1 MPNNEKYTT
10 YHLFFYFIILTN
22 IAYASIF
29 SGFINDSSNGEPL
42 AYTNII
48 LLNESGNFSYG
59 TASDLEGYFIMPDVL
74 PGKYNVRIMLIGYDT
89 YDSEIVIDEN
99 NIRLNFNLNP
109 EPIKTNEIKVS
120 AERMRFEKRVDIS
133 RVNLTNRDIKRAPS
147 FIESDIFRTIQ
158 LLPSVSASND
168 FNSALIVR
176 GGSPDENLILIDGAE
191 IYNPYHIGGVFS
203 TFNSDM
209 ISDTEFLAGG
219 FPAQYSSR
227 LSSVLSIT
235 SRKGDSKNGKLN
247 DTNPIKPYWDYSKGS
262 GSVSILSSKILVE
275 GPLYN
280 GSWML
285 SARRTYFDQFLDAY
299 YYATD
304 GNKSPSNYY
313 FWDTQ
318 FKATTKITQN
328 NHLTFSQ
335 FSGKDDLKINVG
347 GEDFPEIGFNWD
359 WGNSMK
365 SLSWKYIPNMN
376 YFLET
381 NLSNTNY
388 TFNVDF
394 DIEFITDT
402 TETET
407 DTTNIPID
415 LSVNLYN
422 VVEDITLDQSINYI
436 PSEKLKLKIGWQY
449 KLLKLDYEEYFTGS
463 QTTNIESMPNIFSG
477 YITGTWQLLPSL
489 YINPGLRI
497 SKYNRYDEGLI
508 DPRFAI
514 KYNPNSDLALK
525 FSWGKFSQFLYT
537 INKENELLR
546 IVDFWQPIPNKQK
559 PQEVDHFIIGAEYWI
574 SEGNTFSIES
584 YYKPYHH
591 VYDLNP
597 KVDND
602 NIDSTIAVSGTGKAY
617 GIELLYKLNVN
628 KFSGWVSYAYSQI
641 NREIDL
647 NSDGI
652 LWEEKEI
659 YPAKYNKPHSFNAVL
674 SFQYSPKYNIGL
686 ACVFGSGQ
694 TYTPIIGR
702 TYQAGV
708 GSYGSIPNPYSNLG
722 NIYGARNSSQYPPY
736 FRLDLS
742 LSRKT
747 NLFGMDGTLK
757 FQFINLTNYY
767 NVLLYNWDHTSSPSR
782 VTAYS
787 MFPIIFTFGW
797 DFKF

>member
-1 MPNNEKYTT
+1 MSDNK
-10 YHLFFYFIILTN
+10 IIHNYYIFL
-22 IAYASIF
+22 YAIVLINFMYGSIF

-42 AYTNII
+42 AYTNVI
-48 LLNESGNFSYG
+48 LLDKSDDIIYG
-59 TASDLEGYFIMPDVL
+59 SISDLEGYFIIPNVV
-74 PGKYNVRIMLIGYDT
+74 PGEYNVRIMLIGYDT
-89 YDSEIVIDEN
+89 YNSKIIIDES
-99 NIRLNFNLNP
+99 NIRSNYDLNP
-109 EPIKTNEIKVS
+109 EPIQTDEVKVS

-176 GGSPDENLILIDGAE
+176 GGSPDENLILVDGAE

-235 SRKGDSKNGKLN
+235 SRKGDSKNGKLK
-247 DTNPIKPYWDYSKGS
+247 DTNLIKPYWDYSKGS
-262 GSVSILSSKILVE
+262 GSVSILSSKLLVE

-280 GSWML
+280 GSWMF
-285 SARRTYFDQFLDAY
+285 SGRRTYFDKFLDTY
-299 YYATD
+299 YYAIE
-304 GNKSPSNYY
+304 GNKSPNNYY
-313 FWDTQ
+313 FWDMQ

-347 GEDFPEIGFNWD
+347 GENFPGIGFNWD

-394 DIEFITDT
+394 DIAFITDSL
-402 TETET
+402 EYEGELI
-407 DTTNIPID
+407 DTSQSID
-415 LSVNLYN
+415 LSLNLYN
-422 VVEDITLDQSINYI
+422 VVEDVTLDQSINYI
-436 PSEKLKLKIGWQY
+436 PSEKIKLKIGWQY

-463 QTTNIESMPNIFSG
+463 QTTNIESTPNILSA
-477 YITGTWQLLPSL
+477 YISCTWQLLPSL
-489 YINPGLRI
+489 YINPGLRV
-497 SKYNRYDEGLI
+497 SKYNRYDKDLTN
-508 DPRFAI
+508 PRFAI
-514 KYNPNSDLALK
+514 KYNPISDLALK
-525 FSWGKFSQFLYT
+525 FSWGTFSQFLYT
-537 INKENELLR
+537 INQENELLR
-546 IVDFWQPIPNKQK
+546 IVDFWQPIPDKQK
-559 PQEVDHFIIGAEYWI
+559 PQEVEHFIIGAEYWI
-574 SEGNTFSIES
+574 SEGNTFSVES

-597 KVDND
+597 KVDNA
-602 NIDSTIAVSGTGKAY
+602 NIDSTLAVSGTGKAY
-617 GIELLYKLNVN
+617 GIELLYKLNIN
-628 KFSGWVSYAYSQI
+628 KISGWVSYAYSQI

-659 YPAKYNKPHSFNAVL
+659 YPAKYNKPHSFNTVL
-674 SFQYSPKYNIGL
+674 NYQYSPKYNIGL

-694 TYTPIIGR
+694 TYTPIIGKVH
-702 TYQAGV
+702 QSSV
-708 GSYGSIPNPYSNLG
+708 YGTLANPYRNLG

-736 FRLDLS
+736 FRLDVS
-742 LSRKT
+742 FSRKT
-747 NLFGMDGTLK
+747 NLFGMDGLLK

-767 NVLLYNWDHTSSPSR
+767 NVLLYNWDHTASPSR